1 MTKIYSII
9 TILILLTFKSNGQS
23 QNGQIKGIVKDE
35 KGLTLPDLSVTL
47 KGKKIGTKTDEKG
60 FFKLNNLASGEY
72 TLEISGVNYQT
83 FSQKVILKNAEIISL
98 NLTLIEKI
106 TELAETQVKG
116 YRALNGVGKL
126 GEVEYDIILSGK
138 KNEVLVLDSIN
149 ANTALNTTR
158 QILGKIPGF
167 NVSETEG
174 SGFPSNGIAFRGLN
188 PVQSVEMNTRQ
199 NGYNIAADISGYP
212 ETYYVPAMEAIQR
225 IEVIRGASSLQFGP
239 QFGGIVNYVTR
250 DGAKDKPLEI
260 SVQQTIGSFGLF
272 NNYVSVGGTK
282 GKFNYFAYTQYRRV
296 EGWRPNSGLSQI
308 SGFAKVS
315 YQANSRLK
323 LGLEYSILRNK
334 IQMPGGF
341 TDEQFAKNS
350 QDSYRSR
357 NWLDSPWNI
366 LTATADYQISPKT
379 LLTIKS
385 AFMLSQRN
393 LVWRNEDGGPVAL
406 DLIDSTTLKYI
417 NREVQRE
424 SFQNNTTEV
433 RLLSNYS
440 LGKMNNTV
448 AMGLRYYYGKMHR
461 QGGGTGTTGSDFDL
475 TLLSKG
481 YEYDLNFTTT
491 NVAPF
496 IENIFRISDNF
507 SLTPGVRFEFL
518 NSTAKG
524 FTTDEDNLQ
533 KTDKSKNR
541 YILLLGMG
549 LQYKTSE
556 SNNIYA
562 NWSQAYRPLDYST
575 LTPFG
580 VLSKIDPNMKDA
592 KGYNADFGYRGTIK
606 NFFNFDIG
614 GFYLSYE
621 NRVGLIS
628 LKDANGNDYTYR
640 TNVANSIHKG
650 IEAYLDLSIT
660 KLLLPNSQ
668 VGHLSIFNSLAYV
681 DAKYTTGEFK
691 GKQVEY
697 APKTINRLGIIYSFK
712 GFSTTFQISNTAQS
726 FGDANNTIKSEDA
739 LVGIIPA
746 YQVIDWSGTYKFKKY
761 NFKAGVNNLADARYF
776 TRRTDEYPGPG
787 IIPSV
792 ARNFYLSVGVK
803 F

>member
-1 MTKIYSII
+1 MTKIHSIVI
-9 TILILLTFKSNGQS
+9 LLILMAFNSMGQS
-23 QNGQIKGIVKDE
+23 QNGQIKGIVQDE
-35 KGLTLPDLSVTL
+35 KGISLADLNVTL
-47 KGKKIGTKTDEKG
+47 KGKKIGMKTDEKG
-60 FFKLNNLASGEY
+60 FFKLNNLGSGEY
-72 TLEISGVNYQT
+72 TLEISGVIYQKLT
-83 FSQKVILKNAEIISL
+83 QKVTLNDAEIVSL

-126 GEVEYDIILSGK
+126 GEVEHDIILSGK

-188 PVQSVEMNTRQ
+188 PVQSIEMNTRQ
-199 NGYNIAADISGYP
+199 NGYNIAADIYGYP

-239 QFGGIVNYVTR
+239 QFGGVVNYVTR
-250 DGAKDKPLEI
+250 NGVKNKPLEI
-260 SVQQTIGSFGLF
+260 SVQQTAGSFGLF

-308 SGFAKVS
+308 SGYAKVS

-341 TDEQFAKNS
+341 TDDQFAKNS

-393 LVWRNEDGGPVAL
+393 LVWRNEDGGPAAL
-406 DLIDSTTLKYI
+406 DLINSTTLEYV

-424 SFQNNTTEV
+424 SFQNNTTEA

-440 LGKMNNTV
+440 LGKMNNTA
-448 AMGLRYYYGKMHR
+448 AMGLRYYYGRMHR

-481 YEYDLNFTTT
+481 YEYDLDFTTT

-496 IENIFRISDNF
+496 IENIFRINDKF
-507 SLTPGVRFEFL
+507 SLTPGARFEFL
-518 NSTAKG
+518 NSTVKG
-524 FTTDEDNLQ
+524 FTTDEEHLQ
-533 KTDKSKNR
+533 KTDKSRNR

-556 SNNIYA
+556 TNNIYA

-660 KLLLPNSQ
+660 KLLIPNSQ
-668 VGHLSIFNSLAYV
+668 IGHLSIFNSFAYV
-681 DAKYTTGEFK
+681 DAKYTTGDFR
-691 GKQVEY
+691 GNQVEY
-697 APKTINRLGIIYSFK
+697 APKTINRLGIIYSLK

-726 FGDANNTIKSEDA
+726 FGDANNTVKSEDA
-739 LVGIIPA
+739 LIGIIPA
-746 YQVIDWSGTYKFKKY
+746 YQVIDWSWTYKFKKY
-761 NFKAGVNNLADARYF
+761 NFKGGINNLADARFF